1 MFKEATWK
9 IEMMAHISK
18 STTGGYLLESYLSK
32 SPKQKKNIV
41 AKWEHIPKTEQPSF
55 KAPTEDAYKEGRN
68 NLEAK

>member
-41 AKWEHIPKTEQPSF
+41 AKWEHIPKTWTAIIQSSNW
-55 KAPTEDAYKEGRN
+55 RCI
-68 NLEAK
+68 